1 MTAMLSA
8 WHTTG
13 GNNDTR
19 VQFLSA
25 RPLGPLHF
33 EQAGECRLK
42 ALTVSGSALG
52 QIVAG
57 DELVH
62 QSFNRVVGKKQ
73 DVRFDLGPAALPL
86 ASSALALAQQLGRR
100 SRVRHRCE
108 PL

>member
-25 RPLGPLHF
+25 RPLGPLRF

-42 ALTVSGSALG
+42 ALAVSGSALG
-52 QIVAG
+52 QMPTRN
-57 DELVH
+57 ELVH
-62 QSFNRVVGKKQ
+62 KPFHGVVRKEQ
-73 DVRFDLGPAALPL
+73 
-86 ASSALALAQQLGRR
+86 
-100 SRVRHRCE
+100 
-108 PL
+108 